1 MNGVCSCK
9 ATSGTLAS
17 TIFNFLNFQNHHEHV
32 HNNLCKFYRSQTN
45 GVCSCRERAPPGTP
59 ASTIFTFL
67 NFQNHREHVYNNL
80 CKFYHSQTNGVCPCR
95 EMATPGTPAS
105 TISKT
110 CASMFTITCESFIA
124 IGWTVCAPIRDRH
137 TNTHTD
143 IFYII
148 MLIKLAKPS
157 RACLQQLLKVT
168 SQSDEWCVL
177 LVRQHR
183 VLQLV

>member
-1 MNGVCSCK
+1 MKVSSQLHARCVLLYGTHTHTHTERERYIYIYILNFHLQQILKVILQSMNGVCSCK

-80 CKFYHSQTNGVCPCR
+80 CKFYRSQTNGVCSCR
-95 EMATPGTPAS
+95 ERATPGTPAS
-105 TISKT
+105 TI
-110 CASMFTITCESFIA
+110 FTF
-124 IGWTVCAPIRDRH
+124 
-137 TNTHTD
+137 
-143 IFYII
+143 FKF
-148 MLIKLAKPS
+148 LKPP
-157 RACLQQLLKVT
+157 RACLQ
-168 SQSDEWCVL
+168 
-177 LVRQHR
+177 
-183 VLQLV
+183 